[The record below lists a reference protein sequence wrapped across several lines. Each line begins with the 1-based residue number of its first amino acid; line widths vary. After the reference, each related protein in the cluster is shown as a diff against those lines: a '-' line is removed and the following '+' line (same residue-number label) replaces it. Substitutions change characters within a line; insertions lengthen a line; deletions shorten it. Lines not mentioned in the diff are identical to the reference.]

1 MPYVINNIWWVQGI
15 EKWVK
20 CTGCIVLFIKS
31 LWWGSPGNP
40 SLLETKELLFIG
52 LVPWLVLLG
61 GLAARNFKAHVDG
74 SDALS
79 IGSVNSSLKTLHPHP
94 YPPPAASRI
103 HFYQATY
110 ISILSPFW
118 LQTLLVRWV
127 VALSER
133 FRALFGYEPF
143 RSRCLH
149 EHHTHTLPWSQSVT
163 DSVPCQKSQG
173 TYCSHFLS
181 SFSLWALILP
191 PFLFRWVN
199 LNTCD

>member
-1 MPYVINNIWWVQGI
+1 MSSRYWK
-15 EKWVK
+15 KWVR
-20 CTGCIVLFIKS
+20 CIGCIVLFIKS
-31 LWWGSPGNP
+31 LRRGSPGNP

-61 GLAARNFKAHVDG
+61 GLATRNFKAHMEG

-110 ISILSPFW
+110 ISILSLFW

-133 FRALFGYEPF
+133 FRAFLGFEPF
-143 RSRCLH
+143 RKQMSTWAPHSHC
-149 EHHTHTLPWSQSVT
+149 TLIT
-163 DSVPCQKSQG
+163 EC
-173 TYCSHFLS
+173 HRLS
-181 SFSLWALILP
+181 SMSEKPRNVL
-191 PFLFRWVN
+191 
-199 LNTCD
+199 